1 MSITTREVIHMQPIM
16 VSKAPYNELFNSEK
30 CNIGNGAVIIELRN
44 CDVKINPTLTIDS
57 AAKLAARQIYQVME
71 HPNPLSQEPEW
82 LNSVSFASEEMP
94 DKPAIRIV
102 DNKLY
107 INSPPFKNNKKN
119 INFWKRFTDY
129 WYVMVVKA
137 MNKALIARKDKT
149 FFEEQT
155 INRYANI
162 DV

>member
-1 MSITTREVIHMQPIM
+1 LQKII
-16 VSKAPYNELFNSEK
+16 VSKPPVTDLFNSEK
-30 CNIGNGAVIIELRN
+30 CNIGNGAVIIDLRT

-82 LNSVSFASEEMP
+82 LNTVTFASEEMP
-94 DKPAIRIV
+94 DKPAVRIE

-107 INSPPFKNNKKN
+107 FNSPPFKKSKKN

-137 MNKALIARKDKT
+137 MNRALTARKDKT

-155 INRYANI
+155 IDRYAKI